1 MKINLFLLLTTLL
14 SVAHLGHHFGFKSGL
29 DQGRQVRQEDIA
41 EEKEN

>member
-14 SVAHLGHHFGFKSGL
+14 SVARLGHHFGFKSGL
-29 DQGRQVRQEDIA
+29 DRSRQLGQEEIT